1 MEKFNESEI
10 KYLAGL
16 LDADGVLSFQFVDS
30 YCCLN
35 LQLAASESIDKHGY
49 IDSLGNKNM

>member
-16 LDADGVLSFQFVDS
+16 LDADGVLSFQFVDKAC
-30 YCCLN
+30 YLN

-49 IDSLGNKNM
+49 IDSL